1 MPEQVVIAPRFHGP
15 PSSANGGYA
24 CGLIASLIAGPAE
37 CTLRAPPPLGVP
49 LDVQRHDEGKVTL
62 RHGTLV
68 VGEGKPAPLE
78 LDVPEAVDFE
88 TAVAASRAYIGFD
101 HHPYP
106 GCFVCGP
113 ARADG
118 DGLRIFPGAVPGRRV
133 AAAPWIPERSLADEL
148 GQVRPEIVWSA
159 LDCPSWFGAS
169 AFAPYEGAILLG
181 RLTGAVHEL
190 PEAGQ
195 RCVCIGW
202 LIAEEGRKVQSA
214 SALLAED
221 GRVMA
226 RARATWIKPAA

>member
-1 MPEQVVIAPRFHGP
+1 
-15 PSSANGGYA
+15 
-24 CGLIASLIAGPAE
+24 
-37 CTLRAPPPLGVP
+37 VP
-49 LDVQRHDEGKVTL
+49 LEVQRHDEGKVTL
-62 RHGTLV
+62 RHGSLV
-68 VGEGKPAPLE
+68 VGEGKPAALE
-78 LDVPEAVDFE
+78 LDVPAPVDFE
-88 TAVAASRAYIGFD
+88 TAEAASRSYIGFD
-101 HHPYP
+101 RHPYP

-113 ARADG
+113 ARAEG

-133 AAAPWIPERSLADEL
+133 VAAPWVPDRSLADEL
-148 GQVRPEIVWSA
+148 GRVRPEIVWSA

-169 AFAPYEGAILLG
+169 TFSPFEGAILLG

-202 LIAEEGRKVQSA
+202 LIAEEGRKVQCA

-221 GRVMA
+221 GRLLA